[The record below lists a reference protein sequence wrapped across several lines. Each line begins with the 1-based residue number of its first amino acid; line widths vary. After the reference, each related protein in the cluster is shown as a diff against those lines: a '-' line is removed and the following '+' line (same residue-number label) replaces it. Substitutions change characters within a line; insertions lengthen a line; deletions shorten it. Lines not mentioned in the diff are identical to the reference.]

1 MQIPHRA
8 RGWRFGAVIIC
19 ASMALAPGASV
30 AQEWKPARNVDI
42 VVASGAGGSSDRS
55 ARVVQKLLHAN
66 PAFPSVSVTNRPGGG
81 GSVAFTFLIQHPG
94 DPHYIATFSPT
105 MLTNHI
111 LGVSKLNYPDF
122 TPLSILLREYV
133 LITVKADSPIMSGQA
148 LVERLRKDP
157 SSVSF
162 AFASAAG
169 NHNHVVIGMMFKTAG
184 ADPKKAKVVIQKSGG
199 DGAIA
204 VLGGHIDVLVGAPA
218 NALPHIQ
225 SGKARAIGIAAPQR
239 QAGVQAAL
247 PTLREQGIDA
257 VFFSWRGFVAPKG
270 LTSAQVAFWDQAFAR
285 AVQGEEWKK
294 DVEQNAWAEDYM
306 TGAETRKHLDSEYEL
321 LKGMLGD
328 LGAIPEKR

>member
-1 MQIPHRA
+1 MRLFKA
-8 RGWRFGAVIIC
+8 ACGWMAWLIIAGAAC
-19 ASMALAPGASV
+19 
-30 AQEWKPARNVDI
+30 AQEWSPARNVDI

-55 ARVVQKLLHAN
+55 ARVVQKLLQAN

-81 GSVAFTFLIQHPG
+81 GSVAFTFLTQHPV

-133 LITVKADSPIMSGQA
+133 LITVKADSPITSGQA
-148 LVERLRKDP
+148 LVERLSRDP

-169 NHNHVVIGMMFKTAG
+169 NHNHVVIGMVFKAAG
-184 ADPKKAKVVIQKSGG
+184 VDPKKSKVVIQKSGG

-225 SGKARAIGIAAPQR
+225 SGKARAVGISAPQR

-247 PTLREQGIDA
+247 PTLKEQGIDA
-257 VFFSWRGFVAPKG
+257 IFFSWRGFVAPKG
-270 LTSAQVAFWDQAFAR
+270 LTPAQIAFWDRAFAK
-285 AVQGEEWKK
+285 AIQGEDWKQ
-294 DVEQNAWAEDYM
+294 DVETNAWAEDFM
-306 TGAETRKHLDSEYEL
+306 GNAATRKHLDSEYEL
-321 LKGMLGD
+321 LRGMLAD
-328 LGAIPEKR
+328 LGVIPEKR

>member
-1 MQIPHRA
+1 MSRIVC
-8 RGWRFGAVIIC
+8 GWIIVCFFAGA
-19 ASMALAPGASV
+19 AS
-30 AQEWKPARNVDI
+30 AQDWKPARNVDI

-55 ARVVQKLLHAN
+55 ARVVQKLLQAN

-81 GSVAFTFLIQHPG
+81 GSVAFTYLTQHPA

-111 LGVSKLNYPDF
+111 LGVSKLNYPEF

-133 LITVKADSPIMSGQA
+133 LITVKADSPIISGQA
-148 LVERLRKDP
+148 LVERVKKDP
-157 SSVSF
+157 TSVSF

-169 NHNHVVIGMMFKTAG
+169 NHNHVVIGMIFKAAG
-184 ADPKKAKVVIQKSGG
+184 MEPKKAKVVIQKSGG

-239 QAGVQAAL
+239 QAGVQATL
-247 PTLREQGIDA
+247 PTLKEQGIDA

-270 LTSAQVAFWDQAFAR
+270 LTAAQLAFWDQAFAR
-285 AVQGEEWKK
+285 AVQGEDWKK
-294 DVEQNAWAEDYM
+294 DVEQNAWAEDFM
-306 TGAETRKHLDSEYEL
+306 GNVATRKHLESEYAL
-321 LKGMLGD
+321 LRGMLAE
-328 LGAIPEKR
+328 LGVIPEKR